1 VPQPLTDLDERL
13 RTTQRPE
20 PDLSDYDRLLD
31 EGGRP

>member
-1 VPQPLTDLDERL
+1 MPTQILGHSRL